1 MKSLIKQSLF
11 KIFYIKVELQKSTKN
26 LRKSHQKNSQK
37 IIKRNKRSEKIR
49 ENQTRKPRKLL
60 LKPRKSDLKN
70 RKSPKKNKKIRT
82 NPQESQT

>member
-49 ENQTRKPRKLL
+49 PENVENHPKKQENQ
-60 LKPRKSDLKN
+60 N
-70 RKSPKKNKKIRT
+70 
-82 NPQESQT
+82 